1 MEAEDCR
8 RFHEALAAVI
18 PPVSEMKMAP
28 QPTEDG
34 WCRVIDGPF
43 AEGLKWQAT
52 ETGAGFVADFRMERI
67 EIEGLG
73 RFGLSATL
81 RRTREGHLR
90 IDPFTLQRSN
100 GDLIDLLAET
110 GAFGDLGGG
119 RLGALTL
126 PLAELRIGGDD
137 GLAGDV
143 LAWFFRVDVR
153 AARSN
158 LTEARDQRNLML
170 RWLED
175 LPAGIG
181 DAGSRLAFRDIV
193 RAYPNARGVA
203 TLAARDDTPVDISGL
218 LGAVLFGADFT
229 EAEAVG
235 LLEKA
240 GLSLAWQPG

>member
-1 MEAEDCR
+1 MKWLAVCALLVGQAQAMEAEECR

-34 WCRVIDGPF
+34 WCRV
-43 AEGLKWQAT
+43 
-52 ETGAGFVADFRMERI
+52 
-67 EIEGLG
+67 
-73 RFGLSATL
+73 
-81 RRTREGHLR
+81 

-203 TLAARDDTPVDISGL
+203 TLAARDDTPVDISGRAFRRRL
-218 LGAVLFGADFT
+218 YRGRGGRTA
-229 EAEAVG
+229 
-235 LLEKA
+235 
-240 GLSLAWQPG
+240 